1 MDTRHSGWPGCFYV
15 FSLTNYLFGTINMTK
30 HYGLI
35 GKTLG
40 HSFSAAFFK
49 DYFEKNNIAATYSN
63 FELNDIAEIPS
74 IFDQNL
80 SGLNVTFPYKESVLP
95 FLDRLDDSAAQIGA
109 VNVIA
114 FENGEKVGYNT
125 DAYGFAQSIKPF
137 LTFEHERALIFGTGG
152 ASKAVTHVFKQLG
165 LEVFYISRQ
174 PDHQNRV
181 YTYAEINE
189 HMLKACKVLVNCTPI
204 GTFPDLDASIELPFE
219 LLTPA
224 HLVIDLVYN
233 PAETSL
239 MKQAKTKGAAVMNGL
254 SMLQH
259 QALKSYEI
267 WSR

>member
-1 MDTRHSGWPGCFYV
+1 M
-15 FSLTNYLFGTINMTK
+15 LK

-40 HSFSAAFFK
+40 HSFSEAFFK
-49 DYFEKNNIAATYSN
+49 DYFEKNNIEAKYSN
-63 FELNDIAEIPS
+63 FELKEIDEIQS
-74 IFDQNL
+74 FFDLNL
-80 SGLNVTFPYKESVLP
+80 SGLNVTFPYKESVIP
-95 FLDRLDDSAAQIGA
+95 FLDRLDESAAQIGA

-152 ASKAVTHVFKQLG
+152 ASKAVAHVFKQIG
-165 LEVFYISRQ
+165 LDVFYISRNGNEENGVFRYE
-174 PDHQNRV
+174 D
-181 YTYAEINE
+181 INS
-189 HMLKACKVLVNCTPI
+189 HMLRSCRVLVNCTPV
-204 GTFPDLDASIELPFE
+204 GTFPDVNACLELPFE
-219 LLTPA
+219 HLTPA

-233 PAETSL
+233 PSETEL
-239 MKQAKTKGAAVMNGL
+239 MKRAKKNGAAVMNGL

-267 WSR
+267 WTA

>member
-1 MDTRHSGWPGCFYV
+1 MDTRYFERPARIDVFY
-15 FSLTNYLFGTINMTK
+15 LADNICDPINMTK

-49 DYFEKNNIAATYSN
+49 DYFEKNNIEATYSN
-63 FELNDIAEIPS
+63 FELNEIEDIHS
-74 IFDQNL
+74 IFDQNA
-80 SGLNVTFPYKESVLP
+80 SGLNVTFPYKESVIP

-137 LTFEHERALIFGTGG
+137 LTFEHERALILGTGG
-152 ASKAVTHVFKQLG
+152 ASKAVAHVFKQIG
-165 LEVFYISRQ
+165 VDVFYISRQ
-174 PDHQNRV
+174 AAHQNRV
-181 YTYAEINE
+181 YAYSEINE
-189 HMLKACKVLVNCTPI
+189 HMLNSCKVIVNCTPI
-204 GTFPDLDASIELPFE
+204 GTFPNVQEVVALPFE

-233 PAETSL
+233 PAETEL
-239 MKQAKTKGAAVMNGL
+239 MKRAKTQGAAVMNGL

>member
-1 MDTRHSGWPGCFYV
+1 MAV
-15 FSLTNYLFGTINMTK
+15 LK

-49 DYFEKNNIAATYSN
+49 DYFEKKNIEAKYSN
-63 FELNDIAEIPS
+63 FELNEIEEILPL
-74 IFDQNL
+74 FAQNL
-80 SGLNVTFPYKESVLP
+80 SGLNVTFPYKESIIP
-95 FLDRLDDSAAQIGA
+95 FLDRLDESAAQIGA

-152 ASKAVTHVFKQLG
+152 AAKAVAHVFKQIG
-165 LEVFYISRQ
+165 LDVFYISRNGNEAIGVFRYE
-174 PDHQNRV
+174 D
-181 YTYAEINE
+181 INN
-189 HMLKACKVLVNCTPI
+189 HMLRSCRVLVNCTPI
-204 GTFPDLDASIELPFE
+204 GTSPNVTDCIELPFE
-219 LLTPA
+219 YLTPA

-233 PAETSL
+233 PSETEL
-239 MKQAKTKGAAVMNGL
+239 MKRAKKNGATVMNGL

-267 WSR
+267 WTR

>member
-1 MDTRHSGWPGCFYV
+1 M
-15 FSLTNYLFGTINMTK
+15 LK

-49 DYFEKNNIAATYSN
+49 DYFEKNNITATYSN
-63 FELNDIAEIPS
+63 FELNDIEEILS

-80 SGLNVTFPYKESVLP
+80 SGLNVTFPYKESVIP

-137 LTFEHERALIFGTGG
+137 LTFEHERALSFGTGG
-152 ASKAVTHVFKQLG
+152 ASKAVAHVFKQIG
-165 LEVFYISRQ
+165 LDVFYISRNGNEANGVFRYE
-174 PDHQNRV
+174 D
-181 YTYAEINE
+181 INN
-189 HMLKACKVLVNCTPI
+189 HMLRSCRVLVNCTPV
-204 GTFPDLDASIELPFE
+204 GTFPDVNACFELPFE
-219 LLTPA
+219 HLTPA

-233 PAETSL
+233 PAQTEL
-239 MKQAKTKGAAVMNGL
+239 MKRAKAQGAAVMNGL

-267 WSR
+267 WTR

>member
-1 MDTRHSGWPGCFYV
+1 M
-15 FSLTNYLFGTINMTK
+15 IQ

-35 GKTLG
+35 GKTLA
-40 HSFSAAFFK
+40 HSFSASFFK
-49 DYFEKNNIAATYSN
+49 DYFEKNNIDARYSN
-63 FELNDIAEIPS
+63 FELKDIEEISS
-74 IFDQNL
+74 IFEQNL
-80 SGLNVTFPYKESVLP
+80 SGLNVTFPYKESVIP
-95 FLDRLDDSAAQIGA
+95 YLDRLDESAAQIGA

-152 ASKAVTHVFKQLG
+152 ASKAVAHVFKQIG
-165 LEVFYISRQ
+165 LDVFYISRNG
-174 PDHQNRV
+174 HEATGV
-181 YTYAEINE
+181 FTYEDINS
-189 HMLKACKVLVNCTPI
+189 HMLQACKVLVNCTPI
-204 GTFPDLDASIELPFE
+204 GTFPNISDCIELPFE
-219 LLTPA
+219 HLTPA

-233 PAETSL
+233 PSETEL
-239 MKQAKTKGAAVMNGL
+239 MKRAKKQGAAVMNGL

>member
-1 MDTRHSGWPGCFYV
+1 MH
-15 FSLTNYLFGTINMTK
+15 K

-35 GKTLG
+35 GKTLA
-40 HSFSAAFFK
+40 HSFSASFFK
-49 DYFEKNNIAATYSN
+49 EYFEKNNIDAQYSN
-63 FELNDIAEIPS
+63 LELAAIEDIQTLFNRS
-74 IFDQNL
+74 L

-95 FLDRLDDSAAQIGA
+95 FLDRLDESAAQIGA

-152 ASKAVTHVFKQLG
+152 ASKAVAHVFKQIG
-165 LEVFYISRQ
+165 LDVFYISRNGLEANGVFSYEQ
-174 PDHQNRV
+174 
-181 YTYAEINE
+181 INS
-189 HMLKACKVLVNCTPI
+189 HMVNACKVLVNCTPI
-204 GTFPDLDASIELPFE
+204 GTFPNVTDCIELPFE
-219 LLTPA
+219 HLTPA

-233 PAETSL
+233 PAETEL
-239 MKQAKTKGAAVMNGL
+239 MKRAKKQGAAVMNGL

>member
-1 MDTRHSGWPGCFYV
+1 MAV
-15 FSLTNYLFGTINMTK
+15 LK

-49 DYFEKNNIAATYSN
+49 DYFEKKKIEAKYSN
-63 FELNDIAEIPS
+63 FELNEIEEILPL
-74 IFDQNL
+74 FAQNL
-80 SGLNVTFPYKESVLP
+80 SGLNVTFPYKESIIP
-95 FLDRLDDSAAQIGA
+95 FLDRLDERAAQIGA

-152 ASKAVTHVFKQLG
+152 ASKAVAHVFKQIG
-165 LEVFYISRQ
+165 LDLFYISRNGNEANGVFRYE
-174 PDHQNRV
+174 D
-181 YTYAEINE
+181 INN
-189 HMLKACKVLVNCTPI
+189 HMLRSCRVLVNCTPV
-204 GTFPDLDASIELPFE
+204 GTFPDVNACFELPFE
-219 LLTPA
+219 HLTPA

-233 PAETSL
+233 PSETEL
-239 MKQAKTKGAAVMNGL
+239 MKRAKKNGATVMNGL

-267 WSR
+267 WTR

>member
-1 MDTRHSGWPGCFYV
+1 M
-15 FSLTNYLFGTINMTK
+15 LK

-49 DYFEKNNIAATYSN
+49 DYFEKNNITATYSN
-63 FELNDIAEIPS
+63 FELNYIEDIQT
-74 IFDQNL
+74 IFSQNL

-95 FLDRLDDSAAQIGA
+95 FLDRLDESAAQIGA
-109 VNVIA
+109 VNVLA

-152 ASKAVTHVFKQLG
+152 ASKAVAHVFKQIG
-165 LEVFYISRQ
+165 LDVFYISRNGNEANGVFRYE
-174 PDHQNRV
+174 D
-181 YTYAEINE
+181 INN
-189 HMLKACKVLVNCTPI
+189 HMLRSCRVLVNCTPV
-204 GTFPDLDASIELPFE
+204 GTFPDVNACLELPFE
-219 LLTPA
+219 HLTPA
-224 HLVIDLVYN
+224 HLIIDLVYN
-233 PAETSL
+233 PAQTEL
-239 MKQAKTKGAAVMNGL
+239 MKRAKAQGAAVMNGL

-267 WSR
+267 WTR

>member
-1 MDTRHSGWPGCFYV
+1 M
-15 FSLTNYLFGTINMTK
+15 IQ

-49 DYFEKNNIAATYSN
+49 DYFEKNYITATYSN
-63 FELNDIAEIPS
+63 FELNDVEEISS
-74 IFDQNL
+74 IFEQNL
-80 SGLNVTFPYKESVLP
+80 SGLNVTFPYKESVIP
-95 FLDRLDDSAAQIGA
+95 YLDRLDESAEQIGA

-152 ASKAVTHVFKQLG
+152 ASKAVAHVFKQIG
-165 LEVFYISRQ
+165 LDVFYISRNG
-174 PDHQNRV
+174 HEATGV
-181 YTYAEINE
+181 FTYEDINS
-189 HMLKACKVLVNCTPI
+189 HMLQACKVLVNCTPI
-204 GTFPDLDASIELPFE
+204 GTFPNISDCIELPFE
-219 LLTPA
+219 HLTPA

-233 PAETSL
+233 PSETEL
-239 MKQAKTKGAAVMNGL
+239 MKRAKKQGAAIMNGL

-267 WSR
+267 WTR

>member
-1 MDTRHSGWPGCFYV
+1 M
-15 FSLTNYLFGTINMTK
+15 IQ

-35 GKTLG
+35 GKTLA
-40 HSFSAAFFK
+40 HSFSASFFK
-49 DYFEKNNIAATYSN
+49 DYFEKNNIDARYSN
-63 FELNDIAEIPS
+63 FELNDVEEISS
-74 IFDQNL
+74 IFEQNL
-80 SGLNVTFPYKESVLP
+80 SGLNVTFPYKESVIP
-95 FLDRLDDSAAQIGA
+95 YLDRLDESAEQIGA

-152 ASKAVTHVFKQLG
+152 ASKAVAHVFKQIG
-165 LEVFYISRQ
+165 LDVFYISRNG
-174 PDHQNRV
+174 HQANGV
-181 YTYAEINE
+181 FTYEDINS
-189 HMLKACKVLVNCTPI
+189 HMLQACKVLVNCTPI
-204 GTFPDLDASIELPFE
+204 GTFPNISDCIELPFE
-219 LLTPA
+219 HLTPA

-233 PAETSL
+233 PAETEL
-239 MKQAKTKGAAVMNGL
+239 MKRAKKQGAAVMNGL

>member
-1 MDTRHSGWPGCFYV
+1 M
-15 FSLTNYLFGTINMTK
+15 IQ

-35 GKTLG
+35 GKTLA
-40 HSFSAAFFK
+40 HSFSASFFK
-49 DYFEKNNIAATYSN
+49 DYFEKNNIDARYSN
-63 FELNDIAEIPS
+63 FELNDVEEIFS
-74 IFDQNL
+74 IFEQNL
-80 SGLNVTFPYKESVLP
+80 SGLNVTFPYKESVIP
-95 FLDRLDDSAAQIGA
+95 YLDRLDESAAQIGA

-152 ASKAVTHVFKQLG
+152 ASKAVAHVFKQIG
-165 LEVFYISRQ
+165 LDVFYISRNG
-174 PDHQNRV
+174 HQATGV
-181 YTYAEINE
+181 FTYEDINS
-189 HMLKACKVLVNCTPI
+189 HMLQACKVLVNCTPI
-204 GTFPDLDASIELPFE
+204 GTFPNISDCIELPFE
-219 LLTPA
+219 HLTPA

-233 PAETSL
+233 PAETEL
-239 MKQAKTKGAAVMNGL
+239 MKRAKKQGAAVMNGL

>member
-1 MDTRHSGWPGCFYV
+1 M
-15 FSLTNYLFGTINMTK
+15 LK

-49 DYFEKNNIAATYSN
+49 DYFEKNNIEAKYSN
-63 FELNDIAEIPS
+63 FELNDIEDIQT
-74 IFDQNL
+74 IFSQNL

-95 FLDRLDDSAAQIGA
+95 FLDRLDESAAQIGA
-109 VNVIA
+109 VNVLA

-152 ASKAVTHVFKQLG
+152 ASKAVAHVFKQIG
-165 LEVFYISRQ
+165 LDVFYISRNGNEANGVFRYE
-174 PDHQNRV
+174 D
-181 YTYAEINE
+181 INS
-189 HMLKACKVLVNCTPI
+189 HMLRSCRVLVNCTPV
-204 GTFPDLDASIELPFE
+204 GTFPDVNACLELPFE
-219 LLTPA
+219 HLTPA
-224 HLVIDLVYN
+224 HLIIDLVYN
-233 PAETSL
+233 PAQTEL
-239 MKQAKTKGAAVMNGL
+239 MKRAKAQGAAVMNGL

-267 WSR
+267 WTR

>member
-1 MDTRHSGWPGCFYV
+1 MAV
-15 FSLTNYLFGTINMTK
+15 LK

-49 DYFEKNNIAATYSN
+49 DYFEKKKIEAKYSN
-63 FELNDIAEIPS
+63 FELNEIEEILPL
-74 IFDQNL
+74 FAQNL
-80 SGLNVTFPYKESVLP
+80 SGLNVTFPYKESIIP
-95 FLDRLDDSAAQIGA
+95 FLDRLDESAAQIGA

-152 ASKAVTHVFKQLG
+152 ASKAVAHVFKQIG
-165 LEVFYISRQ
+165 LDLFYISRNGNEANGVFRYE
-174 PDHQNRV
+174 D
-181 YTYAEINE
+181 INN
-189 HMLKACKVLVNCTPI
+189 HMLRSCRVLVNCTPV
-204 GTFPDLDASIELPFE
+204 GTFPDVNACFELPFE
-219 LLTPA
+219 HLTPA

-233 PAETSL
+233 PSETEL
-239 MKQAKTKGAAVMNGL
+239 MKRAKKNGATVMNGL

-267 WSR
+267 WTR

>member
-1 MDTRHSGWPGCFYV
+1 M
-15 FSLTNYLFGTINMTK
+15 IQ

-49 DYFEKNNIAATYSN
+49 DYFEKNNITATYSN
-63 FELNDIAEIPS
+63 FELKDIEEISS
-74 IFDQNL
+74 IFEQNL
-80 SGLNVTFPYKESVLP
+80 SGLNVTFPYKESVIP
-95 FLDRLDDSAAQIGA
+95 YLDRLDESAVQIGA

-152 ASKAVTHVFKQLG
+152 ASKAVAHVFKQIG
-165 LEVFYISRQ
+165 LDVFYISRNG
-174 PDHQNRV
+174 HEATGV
-181 YTYAEINE
+181 FTYEDINS
-189 HMLKACKVLVNCTPI
+189 HMLQACKVLVNCTPI
-204 GTFPDLDASIELPFE
+204 GTFPNISDCIELPFE
-219 LLTPA
+219 HLTPA

-233 PAETSL
+233 PSETEL
-239 MKQAKTKGAAVMNGL
+239 MKRAKKQGAAIMNGL

-267 WSR
+267 WTR

>member
-1 MDTRHSGWPGCFYV
+1 M
-15 FSLTNYLFGTINMTK
+15 LK

-49 DYFEKNNIAATYSN
+49 DYFEKNNIEAKYSN
-63 FELNDIAEIPS
+63 FELKEIEEISS
-74 IFDQNL
+74 IFNQNL
-80 SGLNVTFPYKESVLP
+80 SGLNVTFPYKESIIP
-95 FLDRLDDSAAQIGA
+95 FLDRLDESAAQIGA

-152 ASKAVTHVFKQLG
+152 ASKAVAHVFKQIG
-165 LEVFYISRQ
+165 LDVFYISRNGNEANGVFRYE
-174 PDHQNRV
+174 D
-181 YTYAEINE
+181 INN
-189 HMLKACKVLVNCTPI
+189 HMLRSCRVLVNCTPV
-204 GTFPDLDASIELPFE
+204 GTFPDVNACFELPFE
-219 LLTPA
+219 HLTPA

-233 PAETSL
+233 PAQTEL
-239 MKQAKTKGAAVMNGL
+239 MKRAKAQGAAVMNGL

-267 WSR
+267 WTR

>member
-1 MDTRHSGWPGCFYV
+1 
-15 FSLTNYLFGTINMTK
+15 MTL

-49 DYFEKNNIAATYSN
+49 DYFEKNQIDATYSN
-63 FELNDIAEIPS
+63 FELESIEEVQALLKQDIAG
-74 IFDQNL
+74 F
-80 SGLNVTFPYKESVLP
+80 NVTFPYKESIIP
-95 FLDRLDDSAAQIGA
+95 FLDRLDETAQAIGA
-109 VNVIA
+109 VNVVA
-114 FENGEKVGYNT
+114 FENGATVCYNT

-152 ASKAVTHVFKQLG
+152 ASKAVAHVFKQLG

-174 PDHQNRV
+174 ADQQNRV

-204 GTFPDLDASIELPFE
+204 GTFPNVDASIELPFE
-219 LLTPA
+219 FLTPA
-224 HLVIDLVYN
+224 YLVIDLVYN
-233 PAETSL
+233 PAQTAL
-239 MKQAKTKGAAVMNGL
+239 MKRAKTKGAAVMNGL

-267 WSR
+267 WLR